1 MVFYEDGGLIVST
14 KKSKISKLSNM
25 KPLFCFCKGFV
36 VIVWWGCAHSID
48 PEFIVCDNKVK
59 LR

>member
-25 KPLFCFCKGFV
+25 RPLFWVYKGLV
-36 VIVWWGCAHSID
+36 VVVKRGCAHSID
-48 PEFIVCDNKVK
+48 PESIVCDHKVK